1 MSLVET
7 LELLVKERHY
17 VAEGEEYLVD
27 QRKIVDRLERR
38 GKDPLDA
45 ILFLEDLEE
54 VQEEYVAHRDRLER
68 QVMRLVKPE

>member
-38 GKDPLDA
+38 GKDPLGA

-68 QVMRLVKPE
+68 QVMRLVRPE

>member
-7 LELLVKERHY
+7 LELLVKARQY
-17 VAEGEEYLVD
+17 VAEGEEYWSPTQD
-27 QRKIVDRLERR
+27 CRPIRTTGE
-38 GKDPLDA
+38 DPLDA

-68 QVMRLVKPE
+68 QVMRLVRPE

>member
-7 LELLVKERHY
+7 LELLVKARQY

-38 GKDPLDA
+38 GRDRLHA

-54 VQEEYVAHRDRLER
+54 VQQEYVAHRDRLER

>member
-7 LELLVKERHY
+7 LELLDKAREY

-38 GKDPLDA
+38 GHDPLDA

-54 VQEEYVAHRDRLER
+54 IQEEYVAHRDRLER
-68 QVMRLVKPE
+68 QVMRLVRPE